1 MGSSNLPLKTY
12 YMQKEQQ
19 KRKAI
24 FKLVAEYARSYA
36 KPQKFVAGKTTIQ
49 AGGRVYDD
57 KEMIAITDAAL
68 DFWLTE
74 GRFAKHFKEAMAKFT
89 GIPYMVLT
97 NSGSSANL
105 LTFAALMSHKLG
117 AKRIKPGDEVI
128 GVGASFPATV
138 NPIIQLGCVPV
149 LLDVDLETLNIDTS
163 QLEKAITKKTKAI
176 FLAHSIGNPFD
187 VDAVLKA
194 AKKHNL
200 FVIEDCCD
208 ALGSRYR
215 GKHVGSFG
223 DISTFSFYPAH
234 HITTGEGGMVAT
246 KSPLLRDIVT
256 SLREWGREGDPKE
269 YNARFAGIVGNLP
282 ADFDHRYVYTHA
294 GYNLKITDMQAALG
308 TVQLK
313 KFPAFMKRREEN
325 ATMLTQGL
333 AKHSRFLILPKA
345 TPNSKPCWFGYPVT
359 VRKGASFS
367 RADLVKYLEA
377 RRIETR
383 MFFAGNITKQ
393 PYFDNVTYRVVGGL
407 NNTDYIM
414 ANTFWFGVYPGV
426 TKEMIRFIIASFDE
440 FMQQHG

>member
-1 MGSSNLPLKTY
+1 MT
-12 YMQKEQQ
+12 KEQQ

-24 FKLVAEYARSYA
+24 FKLISEYAKSYA

-49 AGGRVYDD
+49 AGGRVYDG
-57 KEMIAITDAAL
+57 KEMIAIVDAAL

-74 GRFAKHFKEAMAKFT
+74 GRFAKQFKEEMTKFT

-105 LTFAALMSHKLG
+105 LAFAALMSHKLG
-117 AKRIKPGDEVI
+117 EKRIRPGDEVI

-149 LLDVDLETLNIDTS
+149 LLDVDLETLNIDVT

-187 VDAVLKA
+187 VDAVMKA

-234 HITTGEGGMVAT
+234 HITSGEGGMVAT
-246 KSPLLRDIVT
+246 KNSLLHEIVT

-269 YNARFAGIVGNLP
+269 YKARFSGIVGNLP

-308 TVQLK
+308 VAQLK
-313 KFPAFMKRREEN
+313 KFPGFMKRREEN
-325 ATMLTQGL
+325 ADMLAKGL
-333 AKHSRFLILPKA
+333 AKYERFLILPKA
-345 TPNSKPCWFGYPVT
+345 TPDSKPCWFGYPLT
-359 VRKGASFS
+359 VRKDAPFS
-367 RADLVKYLEA
+367 RVDLVKYLET
-377 RRIETR
+377 RHIETR

-407 NNTDYIM
+407 KNTDCIM
-414 ANTFWFGVYPGV
+414 ANTFWFGLYPGV
-426 TKEMIRFIIASFDE
+426 TKEMTRYIISSFDE
-440 FMQQHG
+440 FMGKHV